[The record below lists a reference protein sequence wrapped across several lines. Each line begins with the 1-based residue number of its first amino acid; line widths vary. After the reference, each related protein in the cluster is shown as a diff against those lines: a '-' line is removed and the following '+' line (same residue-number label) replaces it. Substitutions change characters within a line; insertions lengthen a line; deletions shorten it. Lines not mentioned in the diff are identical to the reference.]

1 MSNEEEKEENS
12 NEGITVTNFRGSPK
26 VLQISKGN
34 YYYLINRENYDI
46 TKIMMLINYN
56 RLSTLGQKFK
66 EYDGGIEK
74 IIFCTLLT
82 NILKSDKMP
91 INELT
96 DLIYG
101 IYKFF
106 AEIDFNGDNNM
117 EWAEFTQFVID
128 KVEGEHNIVEEEQN
142 NEGNILSE
150 KEILKY
156 KRYELSQNIQDF
168 HIHKSDIV
176 KASYVNKT
184 NKLLIN
190 EYNTHIIRVYNPL
203 TGHIEH
209 NINVNTLNDQ
219 INNSQF
225 LEIKKI
231 LSYNKKYSVISYT
244 TTEAILAI
252 LLSNKYILFF
262 NTFNF
267 RECELIFAIRT
278 KSLQKRIWFLENH
291 NIWITSGDKEPEDEF
306 FYINEIDVKFEI
318 KGGYPIITTNNMG
331 FRTRYCTISRHR
343 NEIYD
348 VIEIKKPFL
357 ILTAC
362 LDGLIRLINT
372 KDLEFL
378 KTWKYHSSG
387 VKHLDYNPNLEN
399 NGYIIST
406 GFEYNINLYCTDLS
420 LDSAFKGKLEGH
432 FVPLIDCKF
441 INNTPICASVD
452 EEGNIR
458 IWDALLKICLQSI
471 PNIKRNILVNGL
483 LILHK
488 INKFIVYGNN
498 MTFYESKYKED
509 QENNEVLFEENH
521 PIKISYNKYYQQF
534 YVATMTDIKIYDKYG
549 NLNKRFKKLLENE
562 HFELGTKIRDFIF
575 DINYRKFYVGF
586 SNGAII
592 QYNAG
597 NGSAIKIINQ
607 IEYERNGILYYKY
620 HHSKD
625 ITNLYYFYSKN
636 DLDQE
641 TILLFST
648 SLDSTIQIYDERDYD
663 NSIKLKT
670 YLNAHT
676 VNKRKC
682 EISCMDYNYYLSQLA
697 TGSTYGMIVIW
708 NFNNMKINDIFYVNY
723 KTWGVRL
730 DIVSL
735 KYLGKYPLLFASYS
749 EGICI
754 IWSVKPLKGEA
765 ILKFQNFYQT
775 LIKLD
780 VTEVTCCCF
789 YDDVIK
795 NVGEKFLN
803 KLYFVDEPEFIEER
817 NKPRY
822 DKRTGE
828 LLPQIKRET
837 IERKSEKDEKLDPNN
852 IDKKD
857 LDNKSYY
864 LLICDKKGFMKVLN
878 LDGIFYT
885 YINSLVIDSDPN
897 ANFSLLKKEVV
908 DVGPIKQHLLKM
920 SQIRQEKDY
929 EKLYTNLYSSHI
941 ITCEWRGHNDSITCL
956 EFIDDPISTITIS
969 KDKFLRVWNEKF
981 ELIGEI
987 NIFPD
992 ETNINANKY
1001 IKRPKVEWG
1010 FKVNEKKL
1018 LEKEVAEFVRIL
1030 ENIEINE
1037 ETKIVKGSK
1046 IDLDFNNPDLYE
1058 IDEKE
1063 GLIPKREKPPVEEE
1077 DKNLNKPKYVI
1088 KSTTNVI
1095 ENKDENDFQS
1105 NYEAIMLKNIAYQIE
1120 YIIKNEPENSGI
1132 GELSNS
1138 LMNSL
1143 IESKAKL
1150 ARLKKLRINDFNK
1163 LSSPNEIIDKKSEV
1177 KRESVFS
1184 MKKSQNSKSNLIN
1197 VNPEEE
1203 NLLKEN
1209 LLIKEEK
1216 KPKKSLNLNLLKNK
1230 LLKRESDINIVKN
1243 KTMYSGIFK
1252 GKKIDITTIKP
1263 KEKPL
1268 SKTTKSL
1275 FRNKFKN
1282 TFSDINILFKEDKS
1296 SNIFNRANYSLNRNN
1311 LYAEKFAYKSFYNP
1325 REKEKEKAGFPKIN
1339 AKYFNKRFNIGNKI
1353 HHNLNFEAR
1362 KRTDDLIKTQYYFSN
1377 YKNCVKINPNYS
1389 DFSSNQS
1396 NKYNFKNMW
1405 NDIKLYTKDMISKE
1419 EKNKRTINFNK
1430 PYKKLYKSKSAFN
1443 IKSA

>member
-1 MSNEEEKEENS
+1 MSNDEDNEENS

-82 NILKSDKMP
+82 NILKSEKMP

-142 NEGNILSE
+142 KEGNVLSE

-176 KASYVNKT
+176 KATYVNKT

-190 EYNTHIIRVYNPL
+190 EYNTHIIRIYNPL

-219 INNSQF
+219 INNSQY
-225 LEIKKI
+225 LDIKKI
-231 LSYNKKYSVISYT
+231 LSYNKRYSVISYT

-267 RECELIFAIRT
+267 RECELIFALRT

-291 NIWITSGDKEPEDEF
+291 DIWITSGDKEPEDEF

-488 INKFIVYGNN
+488 INKFIVFGNN

-509 QENNEVLFEENH
+509 QEDNEVLFEENH

-534 YVATMTDIKIYDKYG
+534 YVATMTDIKIFDKYG

-597 NGSAIKIINQ
+597 NGSAIKVINQ

-620 HHSKD
+620 HHTKD
-625 ITNLYYFYSKN
+625 ITNLYYYYSKN

-697 TGSTYGMIVIW
+697 TGSTYGMILIW
-708 NFNNMKINDIFYVNY
+708 NFNNMKINDVYYTNY
-723 KTWGVRL
+723 KTWGIRL
-730 DIVSL
+730 DVVFL
-735 KYLGKYPLLFASYS
+735 KYFGKYPLLFASYS

-754 IWSVKPLKGEA
+754 IWTVKPLKGEA

-780 VTEVTCCCF
+780 VTEVTSCCF
-789 YDDVIK
+789 YDNIIK
-795 NVGEKFLN
+795 NVSEKFLN

-822 DKRTGE
+822 DKSTGE
-828 LLPQIKRET
+828 LLPPIKRET
-837 IERKSEKDEKLDPNN
+837 VERKSERDQ
-852 IDKKD
+852 
-857 LDNKSYY
+857 
-864 LLICDKKGFMKVLN
+864 
-878 LDGIFYT
+878 
-885 YINSLVIDSDPN
+885 
-897 ANFSLLKKEVV
+897 
-908 DVGPIKQHLLKM
+908 GP
-920 SQIRQEKDY
+920 R
-929 EKLYTNLYSSHI
+929 
-941 ITCEWRGHNDSITCL
+941 CRG
-956 EFIDDPISTITIS
+956 
-969 KDKFLRVWNEKF
+969 R
-981 ELIGEI
+981 
-987 NIFPD
+987 
-992 ETNINANKY
+992 
-1001 IKRPKVEWG
+1001 
-1010 FKVNEKKL
+1010 
-1018 LEKEVAEFVRIL
+1018 
-1030 ENIEINE
+1030 
-1037 ETKIVKGSK
+1037 
-1046 IDLDFNNPDLYE
+1046 
-1058 IDEKE
+1058 
-1063 GLIPKREKPPVEEE
+1063 
-1077 DKNLNKPKYVI
+1077 
-1088 KSTTNVI
+1088 
-1095 ENKDENDFQS
+1095 
-1105 NYEAIMLKNIAYQIE
+1105 
-1120 YIIKNEPENSGI
+1120 
-1132 GELSNS
+1132 
-1138 LMNSL
+1138 
-1143 IESKAKL
+1143 
-1150 ARLKKLRINDFNK
+1150 
-1163 LSSPNEIIDKKSEV
+1163 
-1177 KRESVFS
+1177 
-1184 MKKSQNSKSNLIN
+1184 
-1197 VNPEEE
+1197 
-1203 NLLKEN
+1203 
-1209 LLIKEEK
+1209 
-1216 KPKKSLNLNLLKNK
+1216 
-1230 LLKRESDINIVKN
+1230 
-1243 KTMYSGIFK
+1243 
-1252 GKKIDITTIKP
+1252 
-1263 KEKPL
+1263 
-1268 SKTTKSL
+1268 
-1275 FRNKFKN
+1275 
-1282 TFSDINILFKEDKS
+1282 
-1296 SNIFNRANYSLNRNN
+1296 
-1311 LYAEKFAYKSFYNP
+1311 
-1325 REKEKEKAGFPKIN
+1325 
-1339 AKYFNKRFNIGNKI
+1339 
-1353 HHNLNFEAR
+1353 
-1362 KRTDDLIKTQYYFSN
+1362 
-1377 YKNCVKINPNYS
+1377 
-1389 DFSSNQS
+1389 
-1396 NKYNFKNMW
+1396 
-1405 NDIKLYTKDMISKE
+1405 
-1419 EKNKRTINFNK
+1419 
-1430 PYKKLYKSKSAFN
+1430 
-1443 IKSA
+1443 

>member
-1 MSNEEEKEENS
+1 MSNDEDNEENS

-82 NILKSDKMP
+82 NILKSEKMP

-142 NEGNILSE
+142 KEGNVLSE

-176 KASYVNKT
+176 KATYVNKT

-190 EYNTHIIRVYNPL
+190 EYNTHIIRIYNPL

-219 INNSQF
+219 INNSQY
-225 LEIKKI
+225 LDIKKI
-231 LSYNKKYSVISYT
+231 LSYNKRYSVISYT

-267 RECELIFAIRT
+267 RECELIFALRT

-291 NIWITSGDKEPEDEF
+291 DIWITSGDKEPEDEF

-488 INKFIVYGNN
+488 INKFIVFGNN

-509 QENNEVLFEENH
+509 QEDNEVLFEENH

-534 YVATMTDIKIYDKYG
+534 YVATMTDIKIFDKYG

-597 NGSAIKIINQ
+597 NGSAIKVINQ

-620 HHSKD
+620 HHTKD
-625 ITNLYYFYSKN
+625 ITNLYYYYSKN

-697 TGSTYGMIVIW
+697 TGSTYGMILIW
-708 NFNNMKINDIFYVNY
+708 NFNNMKINDVYYTNY
-723 KTWGVRL
+723 KTWGIRL
-730 DIVSL
+730 DVVFL
-735 KYLGKYPLLFASYS
+735 KYFGKYPLLFASYS

-754 IWSVKPLKGEA
+754 IWTVKPLKGEA

-780 VTEVTCCCF
+780 VTEVTSCCF

-795 NVGEKFLN
+795 NVNEKFLN

-822 DKRTGE
+822 DKSTGE
-828 LLPQIKRET
+828 LLPPIKRET
-837 IERKSEKDEKLDPNN
+837 VERKSEKDTKLDPNN
-852 IDKKD
+852 VDKKD

-908 DVGPIKQHLLKM
+908 DVGPVKQHLLKM

-929 EKLYTNLYSSHI
+929 EKLYTNLYTSHI
-941 ITCEWRGHNDSITCL
+941 ISSEWRGHNDAITDL

-992 ETNINANKY
+992 EVNINANKF

-1058 IDEKE
+1058 IDDKE
-1063 GLIPKREKPPVEEE
+1063 GLIPKREKPPVEGE
-1077 DKNLNKPKYVI
+1077 DNTLNKPKYVI
-1088 KSTTNVI
+1088 KSTTNVN

-1105 NYEAIMLKNIAYQIE
+1105 NYEAIMLKNIANQIE
-1120 YIIKNEPENSGI
+1120 YIIKNEPENEGI

-1163 LSSPNEIIDKKSEV
+1163 LSSPNEIVDKKGEI

-1184 MKKSQNSKSNLIN
+1184 MKKSQNSRTNLIN
-1197 VNPEEE
+1197 INPEEQ
-1203 NLLKEN
+1203 NILKEN
-1209 LLIKEEK
+1209 LLVKEDK

-1230 LLKRESDINIVKN
+1230 LLKRESDIQIVKN
-1243 KTMYSGIFK
+1243 KTMYGSLFR
-1252 GKKIDITTIKP
+1252 GKKIDTSKIKP
-1263 KEKPL
+1263 EEKPL

-1282 TFSDINILFKEDKS
+1282 TFSDINILFKGDKS
-1296 SNIFNRANYSLNRNN
+1296 TNIFNRANYSLNRNN

-1325 REKEKEKAGFPKIN
+1325 REKEKEKQGFPKIN
-1339 AKYFNKRFNIGNKI
+1339 AKYFNKRFNIGNRI

-1362 KRTDDLIKTQYYFSN
+1362 KKTDDLIKTQYYFSN

-1389 DFSSNQS
+1389 DYSSNQS
-1396 NKYNFKNMW
+1396 NKFNYKNMW
-1405 NDIKLYTKDMISKE
+1405 NNIKIYTKDIISKE

-1430 PYKKLYKSKSAFN
+1430 PYKKLYKSKSAFD